1 MKKKSKLIK
10 VLVAIVIVVALAAL
24 VVYLLTANKAKDT
37 KVITDV
43 GNYRTA
49 AQKYHRDRGSYGSN
63 VTAPNNVCTMT
74 AFGKLDPYGLAGLRT
89 SINTQ
94 LSVTPTAPIT
104 GCTMTATDPAGVTA
118 WSLYTKLPS
127 AGTKAFP
134 AVCADSTGQLN
145 NYKTAAVTPPANGA
159 KCPAGN

>member
-10 VLVAIVIVVALAAL
+10 VLAIVIIIILLAVLAF
-24 VVYLLTANKAKDT
+24 YLFSLQGKKDS
-37 KVITDV
+37 KVITAV

-74 AFGKLDPYGLAGLRT
+74 AFGKLDPYGLDALRA

-94 LSVTPTAPIT
+94 LGVTPSNPID
-104 GCTMTATDPAGVTA
+104 GCTMTATDSAGVTT

-127 AGTKAFP
+127 AGVKAFP

-145 NYKTAAVTPPANGA
+145 TYKTAAVTPPTNGA